1 MRDLLVDMGMDHI
14 QDIVTHYHYLGLFL
28 LLVFGGLGLPF
39 PEDATLI
46 LCGVLIATGVVRLTP
61 AVITVYAGVLAADLA
76 LYYIGYRFGRQVI
89 ERRGFRKVITPARI
103 EYIEDKFRRRGVL
116 LILVGRHIVGLRV
129 QLIIVAGIM
138 RMKAWRFL
146 LADSV
151 SAVFTVA
158 ALVFVGYKGGE
169 SINVL
174 KRDITRVEHIV
185 AVIAVAGFIIY
196 LFYKHFQ
203 TRSAADGK

>member
-1 MRDLLVDMGMDHI
+1 MGMEHI
-14 QDIVTHYHYLGLFL
+14 QDVATHYHYLGLFL
-28 LLVFGGLGLPF
+28 LLIFGGLGLPF

-46 LCGVLIATGVVRLTP
+46 LCGVLIATGVVKPAP
-61 AVITVYAGVLAADLA
+61 AVLTVYVGALAADCT
-76 LYYIGYRFGRQVI
+76 LYYIGRRFGRQVI

-103 EYIEDKFRRRGVL
+103 EHIEEKFKRRGVL
-116 LILVGRHIVGLRV
+116 LILVGRHLVGLRV

-138 RMKAWRFL
+138 RMKAWRFV
-146 LADSV
+146 LADSI

-185 AVIAVAGFIIY
+185 AVIAIAGFIAY

-203 TRSAADGK
+203 TRPAANVK